1 MDFLKFLGKRI
12 ITILISIVV
21 IIIITYALTYAAPG
35 KFFDM
40 QRFQQGSAA
49 QTNLTQ
55 EQIEI
60 LRHGFEKKYG
70 INQPLWLQ
78 VLNYLKGAVTFHFG
92 PSYNNPSTTIESL
105 LARQFPVTLS
115 LGLMAIALA
124 IAMGIPLGIMA
135 ALKRN
140 TWIDYLANF
149 TAMLGNV
156 IPAYVLAVFLV
167 ILFSVTLHW
176 LPTSGW
182 GSLKY
187 VFMPVFAL
195 SLGPMAAIARF
206 TRVSLL
212 DTLNQDYVRT
222 AYAKGG
228 TDSVVIRKHAL
239 RNSLIPITTIV
250 GPSLASIL
258 GGSAVFVES
267 QFRINGIGLLLVN
280 AASQRDYP
288 LAITA
293 TFMLALS
300 TMILN
305 LLVDIVYAVL
315 DPRIKLE

>member
-70 INQPLWLQ
+70 INQPVWLQ
-78 VLNYLKGAVTFHFG
+78 IFNYLKGAATFHFG

-105 LARQFPVTLS
+105 LARQFPITLS

-124 IAMGIPLGIMA
+124 IVMGIPLGIMA

-182 GSLKY
+182 GGLKY

-228 TDSVVIRKHAL
+228 TDSAVIRKHAL

>member
-12 ITILISIVV
+12 VTILLSIVV
-21 IIIITYALTYAAPG
+21 IITLTYGLTYLAPG

-60 LRHGFEKKYG
+60 LRKGFEEKYG
-70 INQPLWLQ
+70 INQPLWKQ
-78 VLNYLKGAVTFHFG
+78 VVNYLGRAATFHFG
-92 PSYNNPSTTIESL
+92 PSYNNPSSSIESL
-105 LARQFPVTLS
+105 LAKQFPVTLA

-124 IAMGIPLGIMA
+124 IVLGIPLGILA

-140 TWIDYLANF
+140 TWVDYLANF
-149 TAMLGNV
+149 VAMLGNV

-182 GSLKY
+182 GEPKY
-187 VFMPVFAL
+187 AIMPVFAL
-195 SLGPMAAIARF
+195 ALGPMAAIARF
-206 TRVSLL
+206 TRASLL
-212 DTLNQDYVRT
+212 DSLNQDYVRT

-228 TDSVVIRKHAL
+228 TDSTVIRKHAL

-250 GPSLASIL
+250 GPNLAAIL

-267 QFRINGIGLLLVN
+267 QFRINGVGLLLVN

-288 LAITA
+288 MAITA
-293 TFMLALS
+293 TFVLALS
-300 TMILN
+300 TMVLN

>member
-1 MDFLKFLGKRI
+1 
-12 ITILISIVV
+12 
-21 IIIITYALTYAAPG
+21 
-35 KFFDM
+35 
-40 QRFQQGSAA
+40 
-49 QTNLTQ
+49 
-55 EQIEI
+55 
-60 LRHGFEKKYG
+60 
-70 INQPLWLQ
+70 
-78 VLNYLKGAVTFHFG
+78 
-92 PSYNNPSTTIESL
+92 
-105 LARQFPVTLS
+105 
-115 LGLMAIALA
+115 LMAIALA
-124 IAMGIPLGIMA
+124 IAMGIPLGILA

-140 TWIDYLANF
+140 SWIDYLANF

-182 GSLKY
+182 GEIKH

-228 TDSVVIRKHAL
+228 TDSAVIRKHAL